1 VGKVDFTVTSAI
13 EESGLTQFVK
23 KVDYMPHD
31 QVVTCQRQSQVLLLI
46 INNTP
51 NAKMILTGKFFEYLA
66 AKRPVLCLGPED
78 GDAARILNE
87 TKAGLLAGF
96 GDVEKMKQH
105 ILQLYE
111 GYKNGTLTIQS
122 QEIEKFSRR
131 ELTRQLSKTLDDI
144 SA

>member
-1 VGKVDFTVTSAI
+1 
-13 EESGLTQFVK
+13 
-23 KVDYMPHD
+23 
-31 QVVTCQRQSQVLLLI
+31 VLLLI